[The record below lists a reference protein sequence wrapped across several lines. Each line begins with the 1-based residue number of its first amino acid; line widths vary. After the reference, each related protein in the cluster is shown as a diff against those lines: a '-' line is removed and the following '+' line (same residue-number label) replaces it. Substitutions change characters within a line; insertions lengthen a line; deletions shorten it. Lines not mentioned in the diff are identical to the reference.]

1 MSILGKVFGDAN
13 ARYIKS
19 LQPVIDRINSLEPEF
34 EKLSDEELKAK
45 TGEFRQRLNERLND
59 GAIESLDDILPEAF
73 AAVREAAKRTLNQR
87 HFDVQLMGGIVLH
100 QGKIA
105 EMKTGEGKTLVATLP
120 AYLNALAG
128 QGVHIVTVN
137 DYLSRRDTAWMGQIY
152 HLLGLTV
159 GCINHDSSYLY
170 DPSHSETNKE
180 ASGISNFQF
189 SISNENK
196 KPNDPAFAKASAGK
210 QNSKLDETR
219 DTLGS
224 FKVVHEFLRPVGRKE
239 AYAADITYC
248 TNNELGFDY
257 LRDNMAYDASQ
268 MVQLRSENPKSQ
280 ILNPKQIPNSKS
292 EIQNTKDLQQMHNFA
307 IVDEVD
313 SILIDEART
322 PLIISAPDEDS
333 GKLYETFARI
343 APRLVENE
351 DYNLD
356 EKLKAVSITEK
367 GIEKVEKALGI
378 SNIYN
383 EGGVRH
389 VHHLEQAL
397 KAQVLFKKDRDYV
410 VSAGGGSASGGKE
423 VIIVDEFTGRL
434 MPGRRWSE
442 GLHQAVEAKEGV
454 KIQKESRTLA
464 TITFQ
469 NYFRLYKK
477 LAGMTGTARTSAE
490 EFHKVYGLDVVEV
503 PTNKPLVRK
512 DMPDR
517 IYKNEEGKFRAVV
530 REVKEKHEKGQPVL
544 VGTVSIEKNEL
555 LSAMLSRDG
564 IPHNVLNAKQHEK
577 EAELHAQAGRLGAVT
592 VATNMAGRGV
602 DIILGGNPALPDEA
616 NKVREVGG
624 LHVIGTE
631 RHEARRIDDQLRG
644 RAGRQGDPG
653 SSQFFVSTQD
663 DVIRVFGGDRLHNI
677 METLGVGD
685 DDVVENRFISRAIEQ
700 AQSKIEG
707 HNFDI
712 RKYVLEYDDVMNKH
726 RETIYRL
733 RREIVNSKLETLNS
747 KQTQN
752 SKLKIQNFIENTISQ
767 IVDFHTQGSNYEWN
781 IKEIEESVK
790 ALTNYELRIT
800 NYESKE
806 KEEIKKE
813 VLEFVYQKY
822 EEKEKE
828 VGEED
833 MRKLEKLVLLRTIDE
848 LWMDHIEAME
858 YLRDSV
864 RLRAYGQRDPLVEYK
879 IEGQKM
885 FQQLTSAIEAQVANI
900 IFKVSLIQQP
910 RPTKMEEQ
918 RPSVA
923 EAMEGKPDIR
933 PHKHQSVINEPVHRN
948 ESGIMN
954 NEFGSVG
961 RNDPCPCG
969 SGKKYKKCHGA

>member
-1 MSILGKVFGDAN
+1 MSLLGTIFGDAN

-19 LQPVIDRINSLEPEF
+19 LQPVVDRVNSLEPEF
-34 EKLSDEELKAK
+34 EKLSDEQLKAK
-45 TGEFRQRLNERLND
+45 TGEFRERLNERLNG
-59 GAIESLDDILPEAF
+59 GAIEPLDDILPEAF
-73 AAVREAAKRTLNQR
+73 AAVREAGKRTLNQR
-87 HFDVQLMGGIVLH
+87 HFDVQLMGGIALH

-120 AYLNALAG
+120 AYLNALVG
-128 QGVHIVTVN
+128 QGVHIVSVN
-137 DYLSRRDTAWMGQIY
+137 DYLVRRDTAWMGQIY

-180 ASGISNFQF
+180 ASGISNSKFL
-189 SISNENK
+189 ISNEIKNS
-196 KPNDPAFAKASAGK
+196 ND
-210 QNSKLDETR
+210 QNSKQDKLDEAR
-219 DTLGS
+219 DILGA
-224 FKVVHEFLRPVGRKE
+224 FKVVHEFLRPVSRKE

-257 LRDNMAYDASQ
+257 LRDNMAYVSEQMSQ
-268 MVQLRSENPKSQ
+268 RG
-280 ILNPKQIPNSKS
+280 
-292 EIQNTKDLQQMHNFA
+292 HNFA

-343 APRLVENE
+343 GPRLVENE

-378 SNIYN
+378 ENIYN

-410 VSAGGGSASGGKE
+410 VKDGE
-423 VIIVDEFTGRL
+423 IIIVDEFTGRM

-477 LAGMTGTARTSAE
+477 LAGMTGTAKTSAE
-490 EFHKVYGLDVVEV
+490 EFHKVYNIDAVEI
-503 PTNKPLVRK
+503 PTNKPLIRK
-512 DMPDR
+512 DRPDK

-530 REVKEKHEKGQPVL
+530 GEIIEKHREGQPVL

-577 EAELHAQAGRLGAVT
+577 EAEMHAQAGRFGAVT

-602 DIILGGNPALPDEA
+602 DIILGGNPADPAEA
-616 NKVREVGG
+616 AKVRELGG

-685 DDVVENRFISRAIEQ
+685 DDVVENKFISRAIEQ

-726 RETIYRL
+726 REAVYRL
-733 RREIVNSKLETLNS
+733 RREVISTNSAEDKVAD
-747 KQTQN
+747 
-752 SKLKIQNFIENTISQ
+752 FIEEYVEGL
-767 IVDFHTQGSNYEWN
+767 VDFHAQGSSYEWN
-781 IKEIEESVK
+781 IKEIEESVS
-790 ALTNYELRIT
+790 ALTLSKFQVPSSKTGKNLR
-800 NYESKE
+800 
-806 KEEIKKE
+806 KK
-813 VLEFVYQKY
+813 FWNSFTKNT
-822 EEKEKE
+822 KK
-828 VGEED
+828 
-833 MRKLEKLVLLRTIDE
+833 KKKSLEKKR
-848 LWMDHIEAME
+848 
-858 YLRDSV
+858 
-864 RLRAYGQRDPLVEYK
+864 
-879 IEGQKM
+879 
-885 FQQLTSAIEAQVANI
+885 
-900 IFKVSLIQQP
+900 
-910 RPTKMEEQ
+910 
-918 RPSVA
+918 
-923 EAMEGKPDIR
+923 
-933 PHKHQSVINEPVHRN
+933 
-948 ESGIMN
+948 
-954 NEFGSVG
+954 
-961 RNDPCPCG
+961 
-969 SGKKYKKCHGA
+969 

>member
-1 MSILGKVFGDAN
+1 MSFISKIFGDAN

-34 EKLSDEELKAK
+34 EKLSREELKAK
-45 TGEFRQRLNERLND
+45 TGEFRNRLTRGEP
-59 GAIESLDDILPEAF
+59 IDDLLPESF

-87 HFDVQLMGGIVLH
+87 HFDVQLMGGIALH
-100 QGKIA
+100 QGKIT

-120 AYLNALAG
+120 AYLNALVG
-128 QGVHIVTVN
+128 HGVHIVSVN
-137 DYLSRRDTAWMGQIY
+137 DYLVRRDTAWMGQIY
-152 HLLGLTV
+152 NALGLSV
-159 GCINHDSSYLY
+159 GCVNHDASFLY
-170 DPSHSETNKE
+170 DASHTEKTLNSKLETLNK
-180 ASGISNFQF
+180 SPN
-189 SISNENK
+189 
-196 KPNDPAFAKASAGK
+196 PND
-210 QNSKLDETR
+210 QNSKQDELDKKR
-219 DTLGS
+219 DMLGA
-224 FKVVHEFLRPVGRKE
+224 FKVVHEFLRPVSRKE

-257 LRDNMAYDASQ
+257 LRDNMAYSLDQMSQ
-268 MVQLRSENPKSQ
+268 RG
-280 ILNPKQIPNSKS
+280 
-292 EIQNTKDLQQMHNFA
+292 HNFA

-343 APRLVENE
+343 GPSLVENE

-378 SNIYN
+378 ENIYN

-397 KAQVLFKKDRDYV
+397 KAQVLFKKDKDYV
-410 VSAGGGSASGGKE
+410 VKEGE

-490 EFHKVYGLDVVEV
+490 EFFKVYKLEVIEV
-503 PTNKPLVRK
+503 PTNKPLIRQ
-512 DMPDR
+512 DR
-517 IYKNEEGKFRAVV
+517 ADHIYKNEEGKFKAVM
-530 REVKEKHEKGQPVL
+530 REIRERHKSGQPIL
-544 VGTVSIEKNEL
+544 VGTASIEKNEL
-555 LSAMLSRDG
+555 LSTYLSREG
-564 IPHNVLNAKQHEK
+564 VPHNVLNAKNHEK

-602 DIILGGNPALPDEA
+602 DIILGGNPVNHEDAE
-616 NKVREVGG
+616 KVRELGG

-631 RHEARRIDDQLRG
+631 RNEARRIDDQLRG
-644 RAGRQGDPG
+644 RAGRQGDSG
-653 SSQFFVSTQD
+653 SSQFFVSAQD
-663 DVIRVFGGDRLHNI
+663 DIIRVFGGDRLHNI

-685 DDVVENRFISRAIEQ
+685 DDVIENKFISRAIEQ

-726 RETIYRL
+726 REAIYRL
-733 RREIVNSKLETLNS
+733 RKETIS
-747 KQTQN
+747 SDSAEDKVAD
-752 SKLKIQNFIENTISQ
+752 FIEEHIGGLVN
-767 IVDFHTQGSNYEWN
+767 FHTQGSSYEWN
-781 IKEIEESVK
+781 VKEIEESVK
-790 ALTNYELRIT
+790 ALTGQDLRFKIQDLR
-800 NYESKE
+800 E
-806 KEEIKKE
+806 KEELKE
-813 VLEFVYQKY
+813 KILEFVYQKY

-828 VGEED
+828 IGEEE
-833 MRKLEKLVLLRTIDE
+833 MRKLEKIVFIRTIDE
-848 LWMDHIEAME
+848 LWMNHIEAME
-858 YLRDSV
+858 HLRDSV

-885 FQQLTSAIEAQVANI
+885 FHQLMASIKAQVVNI
-900 IFKVSLIQQP
+900 IFKVSLMQGP
-910 RPTKMEEQ
+910 RPIRTEER
-918 RPSVA
+918 RPDVVGES
-923 EAMEGKPDIR
+923 
-933 PHKHQSVINEPVHRN
+933 HKHKEVINEPAHRQAGSMN
-948 ESGIMN
+948 SARGTDRQESRKN
-954 NEFGSVG
+954 NEPKVG
-961 RNDPCPCG
+961 RNDPCWCG
-969 SGKKYKKCHGA
+969 AKRPDGRPKKFKHCHGK